1 MILTEL
7 SMELNELNY
16 YYNKLKFGE
25 DNFHNLMKFRIKKI
39 LIISTFY
46 DAYIFEY
53 DAKLSNQIVGEY
65 HSLNLT
71 TVPRLVSVPTGEEA
85 LKKLKE
91 ETFDLVISTIRIGE
105 MTPFDLSD
113 KIHIDHPNLP
123 ILLLLT
129 VKTDINL
136 IDSNLDKM
144 GNIEEVFLW
153 NGNPK
158 LFIAMIKYI
167 EDKKNAPYDT
177 SEGDVNIIL
186 LIEDSITFSSIY
198 LPLLYAEIMEQTQRL
213 ISEEQNDN
221 NKYLRMRTR
230 PKVIMVRS
238 FEDAVEAV
246 QTYKESLLGIIS
258 DIEYPHN
265 GEIDT
270 DAGFDFLSYLK
281 ENNIEVPILL
291 QSSDAT
297 KRPRA
302 ESMNVKFLHKKS
314 STLLAD
320 ISRFIFRKLGF
331 GKLIFKNKNGEVI
344 GSARYL
350 TDFEKILPSIPPEVL
365 VYHSQNNSFSAWLF
379 AHGDIENAKKVRR
392 VQVSDFNTIDEH
404 KDFLLQAF
412 KRVRKK
418 RNKGK
423 IVDFNKNILGESDV
437 IVRIGSG
444 SLGGKGRG
452 LAFFN
457 ALLTIMDIDLKFKNT
472 AIRIPKSVII
482 GTGVFDTFIET
493 NNLIDIH
500 INLNDEK
507 IKQQFLK
514 GSLSKEVEE
523 QLIQLLEYFTCPIAV
538 RSSGLLEDSQSQPFA
553 GVYATYMLSN
563 NNENI
568 NDRLQQLTDAVK
580 LVFASV
586 FLEEAVSYI
595 ETLNYG
601 IEEEKMGVII
611 QEIVGNQYEDCFYPN
626 FSGVA
631 QSYNYYPISH
641 MQHSEGVANIAVG
654 LGQSVVGGGKDH
666 RFCPAHPEIEYEI
679 IEDKIRN
686 SQTDFFALNMAA
698 LNADLSKGEE
708 ETLVLLPIRNA
719 EKHKTLTHTASV
731 WDSQNERLVEDL
743 SIPGPRIIN
752 FANILKYDYF
762 PLSDILVEILDI
774 SQKAMGIPVEIEF
787 AVDLKKTTE
796 VLPTFYLLQVR
807 PLSHNEEEVY
817 IEPENLTIEKSIL
830 YSEKALGNG
839 FIKDIS
845 DIVFIDPLKFDKTR
859 TMDMRKEIREIN
871 NRLKEQDKEYI
882 LMGPGRWGTRDR
894 FLGIP
899 VHWGEINKAGIII
912 ETGLPDFDIEPS
924 QGSHFFHNLVAM
936 NIGYLNIP
944 YHHRGDSFIDWD
956 YLRSLK
962 PIENKEFFTH
972 VSRDIP
978 FTILMDGK
986 AGNAVVLK

>member
-1 MILTEL
+1 
-7 SMELNELNY
+7 MELNELNY

-25 DNFHNLMKFRIKKI
+25 DNFHNLMKYRIKKI

-71 TVPRLVSVPTGEEA
+71 TVPRLISVPTGEAA

-91 ETFDLVISTIRIGE
+91 ESFDLVISTIRIGE
-105 MTPFDLSD
+105 ITPFDLSEQ
-113 KIHIDHPNLP
+113 IHIDYPNLP

-136 IDSNLDKM
+136 IDNNSDKM

-153 NGNPK
+153 NGNPR
-158 LFIAMIKYI
+158 LFLAMIKYI
-167 EDKKNAPYDT
+167 EDKRNAPYDT
-177 SEGDVNIIL
+177 SKGYVNVIL

-230 PKVIMVRS
+230 PKVIMVRT

-258 DIEYPHN
+258 DIEYLHN

-281 ENNIEVPILL
+281 ENKIDIPILL

-320 ISRFIFRKLGF
+320 ISQFIFKKLGF
-331 GKLIFKNKNGEVI
+331 GSLIFKNKNGEEI
-344 GSARYL
+344 GRARYL
-350 TDFEKILPSIPPEVL
+350 SDFEKILPSIPPEVL
-365 VYHSQNNSFSAWLF
+365 IYHSKNNSFSAWLI
-379 AHGDIENAKKVRR
+379 AHGEIEIAKKVRP
-392 VQVSDFNTIDEH
+392 VQISDFGSLEEH
-404 KDFLLQAF
+404 KDFLLQTF

-423 IVDFNKNILGESDV
+423 IVDFNKNILGESDI
-437 IVRIGSG
+437 IVRVGSG

-457 ALLTIMDIDLKFKNT
+457 ALLTIMDIDSNFKNT
-472 AIRIPKSVII
+472 AIRIPKSVIL
-482 GTGVFDTFIET
+482 GTGVFDSFIEI
-493 NNLIDIH
+493 NNLVDVH
-500 INLNDEK
+500 IGLNDEK
-507 IKQQFLK
+507 IKQRFLN
-514 GSLSKEVEE
+514 GTLPEDVVE
-523 QLIQLLEYFTCPIAV
+523 QLIQLLEYCNCPVAV

-553 GVYATYMLSN
+553 GVYATYMLAN
-563 NNENI
+563 NNDNFNE
-568 NDRLQQLTDAVK
+568 RLQQLTDAIK

-586 FLEEAVSYI
+586 FLEDAVSYI
-595 ETLNYG
+595 ETLNYR

-641 MQHSEGVANIAVG
+641 MQHSEGVANVAVG

-666 RFCPAHPEIEYEI
+666 RFCPSHPGIQYESE
-679 IEDKIRN
+679 EDKIRT
-686 SQTDFFALNMAA
+686 SQTDFFALNMTTEK
-698 LNADLSKGEE
+698 ADLSKGEE
-708 ETLVLLPIRNA
+708 ETLVQLPIRKA
-719 EKHKTLTHTASV
+719 EKHRTITHTASV
-731 WDSQNERLVEDL
+731 WDSQNERMVEDL
-743 SIPGPRIIN
+743 SIPGPRVIN
-752 FANILKYDYF
+752 FANILKYNYF
-762 PLSDILVEILDI
+762 PLSDILVKILDI

-787 AVDLKKTTE
+787 AVDLKKTTDI
-796 VLPTFYLLQVR
+796 LPTFYLLQVR
-807 PLSHNEEEVY
+807 PLSHNEEEVN
-817 IEPENLTIEKSIL
+817 IEPENLTKEKSIL
-830 YSEKALGNG
+830 YSTEAMGNG

-845 DIVFIDPLKFDKTR
+845 DIVYLDPHKFDKTR
-859 TMDMRKEIREIN
+859 TMDMKEEIKKIN
-871 NRLKEQDKEYI
+871 NLLKEQNRDYI
-882 LMGPGRWGTRDR
+882 LIGPGRWGTRDR

-912 ETGLPDFDIEPS
+912 ETGLHDFDIEPS

-944 YHHRGDSFIDWD
+944 FHHKGDSFIDWE
-956 YLRSLK
+956 YLRSMK
-962 PIENKEFFTH
+962 PINKQEFFTH

>member
-1 MILTEL
+1 
-7 SMELNELNY
+7 MELKELNY

-25 DNFHNLMKFRIKKI
+25 DNFHNLMKYRVKKI
-39 LIISTFY
+39 LLISTFY

-71 TVPRLVSVPTGEEA
+71 TVPRLISVPTGEAA

-91 ETFDLVISTIRIGE
+91 ESFDLVISTIRIGE
-105 MTPFDLSD
+105 MTPFDLSEQ
-113 KIHIDHPNLP
+113 IHIDHPDLP

-136 IDSNLDKM
+136 IDNNLDKM
-144 GNIEEVFLW
+144 NNIEQVFLW
-153 NGNPK
+153 NGNPR
-158 LFIAMIKYI
+158 LFLAMIKYI
-167 EDKKNAPYDT
+167 EDKRNAPYDT
-177 SEGDVNIIL
+177 SKGYVNVIL

-230 PKVIMVRS
+230 PKVIMVRT

-258 DIEYPHN
+258 DIEYPHK

-270 DAGFDFLSYLK
+270 DAGFDFLLYLK
-281 ENNIEVPILL
+281 ENNIDVPILL

-302 ESMNVKFLHKKS
+302 EFMDVKFLHKKS

-331 GKLIFKNKNGEVI
+331 GSLIFKNDKGEEI
-344 GSARYL
+344 GRARYL
-350 TDFEKILPSIPPEVL
+350 TDFEKILPSIPPEIL
-365 VYHSQNNSFSAWLF
+365 IYHIQNNSFSAWLI
-379 AHGDIENAKKVRR
+379 AHGEIEIAKKLRP
-392 VQVSDFNTIDEH
+392 VQIADFSSIEEH
-404 KDFLLQAF
+404 KDFLLQTF
-412 KRVRKK
+412 KKVRKK

-423 IVDFNKNILGESDV
+423 IVDFNKNILGESDI

-457 ALLTIMDIDLKFKNT
+457 ALLTIMDIDSKFKDS
-472 AIRIPKSVII
+472 AIRIPKSVIL
-482 GTGVFDTFIET
+482 GTGVFDIFIET

-500 INLNDEK
+500 INLEDEK
-507 IKQQFLK
+507 IKQRFLK
-514 GSLSKEVEE
+514 GILPNDVEIKLTE
-523 QLIQLLEYFTCPIAV
+523 LLEYCKCPIAV

-553 GVYATYMLSN
+553 GVYETYMLAN
-563 NNENI
+563 NNENF
-568 NDRLQQLTDAVK
+568 NERLKQLTDAIK

-586 FLEEAVSYI
+586 FLEDSVSYI
-595 ETLNYG
+595 ETLSYG

-611 QEIVGNQYEDCFYPN
+611 QEIVGNQYEDYFYPN

-641 MQHSEGVANIAVG
+641 MLHSEGVANIAMG

-666 RFCPAHPEIEYEI
+666 RFCPVHPGIQYETV
-679 IEDKIRN
+679 EDKIRM
-686 SQTDFFALNMAA
+686 SQTDFYALNMATSK
-698 LNADLSKGEE
+698 ADLSKGEE
-708 ETLVLLPIRNA
+708 ETLVQIPMRKA

-731 WDSQNERLVEDL
+731 WDNRNERLVEDL
-743 SIPGPRIIN
+743 SIPGPRVIN
-752 FANILKYDYF
+752 FANILKYNYF
-762 PLSDILVEILDI
+762 PLSEILVEILDI

-796 VLPTFYLLQVR
+796 ALPTFYLLQVR
-807 PLSHNEEEVY
+807 PLSHIEEEVF
-817 IEPENLTIEKSIL
+817 IEPEKLTKEKAIL
-830 YSEKALGNG
+830 YSTEALGNG

-845 DIVFIDPLKFDKTR
+845 DIVYLDPLNFDKTR
-859 TMDMRKEIREIN
+859 TMEMKEEIKKIN
-871 NRLKEQDKEYI
+871 NELKEQDRDYI
-882 LMGPGRWGTRDR
+882 LIGPGRWGTRDR

-899 VHWGEINKAGIII
+899 VNWGEINRAGIII
-912 ETGLPDFDIEPS
+912 ETGLHDFDIEPS

-944 YHHRGDSFIDWD
+944 YHHTGESFIDWD
-956 YLRSLK
+956 YLRNMEHISK
-962 PIENKEFFTH
+962 NEFFTH
-972 VSRDIP
+972 VSREIP

-986 AGNAVVLK
+986 SGKSVILK

>member
-1 MILTEL
+1 MI
-7 SMELNELNY
+7 
-16 YYNKLKFGE
+16 
-25 DNFHNLMKFRIKKI
+25 
-39 LIISTFY
+39 
-46 DAYIFEY
+46 
-53 DAKLSNQIVGEY
+53 
-65 HSLNLT
+65 
-71 TVPRLVSVPTGEEA
+71 SVPTGEAA

-91 ETFDLVISTIRIGE
+91 ESFDLVISTIRIGE
-105 MTPFDLSD
+105 MTPFDLSEE
-113 KIHIDHPNLP
+113 IHRDHPNLP

-136 IDSNLDKM
+136 IDNNLDKM

-153 NGNPK
+153 NGNPR
-158 LFIAMIKYI
+158 LFLAMIKYV
-167 EDKKNAPYDT
+167 EDKRNAPYDT
-177 SEGDVNIIL
+177 SKGYVNTIL

-230 PKVIMVRS
+230 PKVIMVRT

-246 QTYKESLLGIIS
+246 EAYKDSLLGIIS
-258 DIEYPHN
+258 DIEYLHN
-265 GEIDT
+265 GQIDT
-270 DAGFDFLSYLK
+270 DAGFEFLSYLK
-281 ENNIEVPILL
+281 ENKIDVPILL
-291 QSSDAT
+291 QSSDAS

-302 ESMNVKFLHKKS
+302 ESIDVKFLHKKS
-314 STLLAD
+314 PTLLAD
-320 ISRFIFRKLGF
+320 ISQFIFRKLGF
-331 GKLIFKNKNGEVI
+331 GSLIFKNTNGEEI
-344 GSARYL
+344 GRARYL
-350 TDFEKILPSIPPEVL
+350 SDFEKILPLIPPEVL
-365 VYHSQNNSFSAWLF
+365 VYHSQNNSFSAWLI
-379 AHGDIENAKKVRR
+379 AHGEIEIAKKVRP
-392 VQVSDFNTIDEH
+392 VQISDFSSLEEH
-404 KDFLLQAF
+404 KDFLLQTF

-423 IVDFNKNILGESDV
+423 IVDFNKDILGESDM
-437 IVRIGSG
+437 IVRVGSG

-457 ALLTIMDIDLKFKNT
+457 ALLTIMNIDSKFKNS
-472 AIRIPKSVII
+472 AIRIPKSII
-482 GTGVFDTFIET
+482 LGTGVFDLFIET
-493 NNLIDIH
+493 NNLVDVH
-500 INLNDEK
+500 INLDDEK
-507 IKQQFLK
+507 IKQRFLD
-514 GSLSKEVEE
+514 GILSKEVEA
-523 QLIQLLEYFTCPIAV
+523 QLIELLEYCSCPIAV

-563 NNENI
+563 NHDIFTE
-568 NDRLQQLTDAVK
+568 RLKQLTDAIK

-611 QEIVGNQYEDCFYPN
+611 QEIVGHQYEDYFYPN

-641 MQHSEGVANIAVG
+641 MNHSEGVANIAVG

-666 RFCPAHPEIEYEI
+666 RFCPAHPEIEYEN
-679 IEDKIRN
+679 IEDKLRT
-686 SQTDFFALNMAA
+686 SQTDFFALNMKPVS
-698 LNADLSKGEE
+698 ADLSKGEE
-708 ETLVLLPIRNA
+708 ETLVHLPIRKA
-719 EKHKTLTHTASV
+719 EKHKTLTHAASV
-731 WDSQNERLVEDL
+731 WDNQNERLVEDL
-743 SIPGPRIIN
+743 SLPGPRVID
-752 FANILKYDYF
+752 FANILKYNFF
-762 PLSDILVEILDI
+762 PLSEILVEILDI

-796 VLPTFYLLQVR
+796 SLPTFYLLQVR
-807 PLSHNEEEVY
+807 PLSHNEEEVF
-817 IEPENLTIEKSIL
+817 IEPENLTKEKSIL
-830 YSEKALGNG
+830 YSTAALGNG

-845 DIVFIDPLKFDKTR
+845 DIVFLDPQNFDNTKTIE
-859 TMDMRKEIREIN
+859 MKEEIKQLN
-871 NRLKEQDKEYI
+871 NKLKEQNKNYI

-899 VHWGEINKAGIII
+899 VHWGEINMAGIII
-912 ETGLPDFDIEPS
+912 ETGLYNFDIEPS

-944 YHHRGDSFIDWD
+944 YHHKGNSFIDWD
-956 YLRSLK
+956 YLRSIE
-962 PIENKEFFTH
+962 PIESREFFTH
-972 VSRDIP
+972 ISRETP

-986 AGNAVVLK
+986 AGNAVILK

>member
-1 MILTEL
+1 MIRKGKY
-7 SMELNELNY
+7 MEMDELNY

-25 DNFHNLMKFRIKKI
+25 DNFHNLMKYRIKKI

-71 TVPRLVSVPTGEEA
+71 TVPRLISVPTGEEA

-91 ETFDLVISTIRIGE
+91 GSFDLVISTIRIGE
-105 MTPFDLSD
+105 MSPFDLSD
-113 KIHIDHPNLP
+113 KIHESYPELT

-136 IDSNLDKM
+136 IDNNRDRMK
-144 GNIEEVFLW
+144 NIEEVFLW
-153 NGNPK
+153 NGNPR
-158 LFIAMIKYI
+158 LFLAMIKYV
-167 EDKKNAPYDT
+167 EDKRNAPYDT
-177 SEGDVNIIL
+177 GKGYVNVIL
-186 LIEDSITFSSIY
+186 LVEDSITFSSIY

-246 QTYKESLLGIIS
+246 GTYKESLLGIIS
-258 DIEYPHN
+258 DIEYLHK

-270 DAGFDFLSYLK
+270 DAGFEFLSYLK
-281 ENNIEVPILL
+281 ENKIDVPVLL
-291 QSSDAT
+291 QSSDIS

-314 STLLAD
+314 STLLLD
-320 ISRFIFRKLGF
+320 ISQFIFRKLGF
-331 GKLIFKNKNGEVI
+331 GSLIFRNSNGEEI
-344 GSARYL
+344 GRARHL
-350 TDFEKILPSIPPEVL
+350 ADFEKLLPSIPPEIL
-365 VYHSQNNSFSAWLF
+365 VYHSQNDSFSAWLI
-379 AHGDIENAKKVRR
+379 AHGDIEIAKKVRP
-392 VQVSDFNTIDEH
+392 VQVSDFSSLEEH
-404 KDFLLQAF
+404 KDFLLQTF
-412 KRVRKK
+412 KRVRRK

-423 IVDFNKNILGESDV
+423 IVDFNKDILGEGDIIIRV
-437 IVRIGSG
+437 GSG

-457 ALLTIMDIDLKFKNT
+457 ALLNIMDLDSKFKNT
-472 AIRIPKSVII
+472 AIRIPKSVVL
-482 GTGVFDTFIET
+482 GTGVFDLFIES
-493 NNLIDIH
+493 NNLVDIH
-500 INLNDEK
+500 INLSDDQ
-507 IKQQFLK
+507 IKQKFLEGSLPEYVRENLVQFL
-514 GSLSKEVEE
+514 
-523 QLIQLLEYFTCPIAV
+523 EYCHCPIAV

-553 GVYATYMLSN
+553 GVYATYMLAN
-563 NNENI
+563 NNEI
-568 NDRLQQLTDAVK
+568 FKERLTMLTDAIK

-586 FLEEAVSYI
+586 FLEDAVSYI

-601 IEEEKMGVII
+601 MEEEKMGVII
-611 QEIVGNQYEDCFYPN
+611 QEIVGKHHEDYFYPH

-666 RFCPAHPEIEYEI
+666 MFCPSHPQIEYKTI
-679 IEDKIRN
+679 DDKIRT
-686 SQTDFFALNMAA
+686 SQTDFFALNMTPV
-698 LNADLSKGEE
+698 NTDLTKGEE
-708 ETLVLLPIRNA
+708 ETLIRLPVRKA
-719 EKHKTLTHTASV
+719 EKHKTLTHAASV
-731 WDSQNERLVEDL
+731 WDSANERIIEDL
-743 SIPGPRIIN
+743 SIPGPRVIS
-752 FANILKYDYF
+752 FANILKYNYF
-762 PLSDILVEILDI
+762 PLSDILMEILDI

-787 AVDLKKTTE
+787 AVDLNKSTE
-796 VLPTFYLLQVR
+796 TLPTFYLLQVR

-817 IEPENLTIEKSIL
+817 IDPENLNMEKSIL
-830 YSEKALGNG
+830 YSTEALGNG

-845 DIVFIDPLKFDKTR
+845 DIVFLDPLIFDKTH
-859 TMDMRKEIREIN
+859 TMEMKEEIKEINSI
-871 NRLKEQDKEYI
+871 LKKEDRDYI
-882 LMGPGRWGTRDR
+882 LIGPGRWGTRDR

-899 VHWGEINKAGIII
+899 VNWGEINRAGIII
-912 ETGLPDFDIEPS
+912 ETGLIDFDIEPS

-944 YHHRGDSFIDWD
+944 YHHKGNSFIDWD
-956 YLRSLK
+956 FLRSLK
-962 PIENKEFFTH
+962 PVNSRKFFTH

-986 AGNAVVLK
+986 EGNAVILK

>member
-1 MILTEL
+1 
-7 SMELNELNY
+7 MELDELNY

-25 DNFHNLMKFRIKKI
+25 DNFHNLMKFRVKKI
-39 LIISTFY
+39 LLISTFY

-71 TVPRLVSVPTGEEA
+71 TVPRLVSVPTGSAA
-85 LKKLKE
+85 LKKLE
-91 ETFDLVISTIRIGE
+91 DESFDLVITTIRIGE
-105 MTPFDLSD
+105 LSPFDLSA
-113 KIHIDHPNLP
+113 KIHETHPNLP

-136 IDSNLDKM
+136 VDSNRDKM
-144 GNIEEVFLW
+144 DNIEEIFLW
-153 NGNPK
+153 NGNPR
-158 LFIAMIKYI
+158 LFLAMIKYV
-167 EDKKNAPYDT
+167 EDKRNAPYDT
-177 SEGDVNIIL
+177 SKGFVNVIL
-186 LIEDSITFSSIY
+186 LVEDSITFSSIY

-230 PKVIMVRS
+230 PKVIMVRT

-246 QTYKESLLGIIS
+246 QTYKKSLLGIIS
-258 DIEYPHN
+258 DIEYLHK

-270 DAGFDFLSYLK
+270 NAGFDFLTYLK
-281 ENNIEVPILL
+281 EKEIDVPVLL
-291 QSSDAT
+291 QSSDAS

-302 ESMNVKFLHKKS
+302 KAMNVKFLHKKS

-320 ISRFIFRKLGF
+320 ISQFIFRKLGF
-331 GKLIFKNKNGEVI
+331 GYLLFRDSKGNEI
-344 GSARYL
+344 GRARYL
-350 TDFEKILPSIPPEVL
+350 ADFEKVLPSIPPESL
-365 VYHSQNNSFSAWLF
+365 VFHSQNNSFSAWLI
-379 AHGDIENAKKVRR
+379 AHGDIEIAKRVRQ
-392 VQVSDFNTIDEH
+392 VQIEDFSSLEEH
-404 KDFLLQAF
+404 KDFLLQTF
-412 KRVRKK
+412 KRVREK

-423 IVDFNKNILGESDV
+423 IVDFNKDNLGERDV
-437 IVRIGSG
+437 IVRVGSG

-457 ALLTIMDIDLKFKNT
+457 ALLTIMDLDSNFKNA
-472 AIRIPKSVII
+472 AIGIPKAVIL
-482 GTGVFDTFIET
+482 GTGVFDTFIER
-493 NNLIDIH
+493 NNLVDVH
-500 INLNDEK
+500 INSTDGQ
-507 IKQQFLK
+507 IKQRFLE
-514 GSLSKEVEE
+514 GLLSEEVEK
-523 QLIQLLEYFTCPIAV
+523 QLVQLLEYCKCPVAV

-553 GVYATYMLSN
+553 GVYATYMLAN
-563 NNENI
+563 NSDNFEE
-568 NDRLQQLTDAVK
+568 RFKQLTDAIK

-586 FLEEAVSYI
+586 FLEDSVTYI

-601 IEEEKMGVII
+601 IEEEKMAVII
-611 QEIVGNQYEDCFYPN
+611 QEIVGNQYEDYFYPN

-641 MQHSEGVANIAVG
+641 MQHSEGVSNIAVG

-666 RFCPAHPEIEYEI
+666 MFCPSHPQIQYQTV
-679 IEDKIRN
+679 EDNIRTT
-686 SQTDFFALNMAA
+686 QTDFFALKMKTSDT
-698 LNADLSKGEE
+698 DLSKGEE
-708 ETLVLLPIRNA
+708 ETLALLPIKTA
-719 EKHKTLTHTASV
+719 ELHKTITHTASV
-731 WDSQNERLVEDL
+731 WDFRNERLIEDL
-743 SIPGPRIIN
+743 SIQGPRVIN
-752 FANILKYDYF
+752 FANILKYNYF

-787 AVDLKKTTE
+787 AVDLKKTTDI
-796 VLPTFYLLQVR
+796 LPTFYLLQVR
-807 PLSHNEEEVY
+807 PLSHNEEEVS
-817 IEPENLTIEKSIL
+817 IEPENTTKEKAIL
-830 YSEKALGNG
+830 YSTEALGNG

-845 DIVFIDPLKFDKTR
+845 DIVYIDPLKFDKTR
-859 TMDMRKEIREIN
+859 TMDMKEEIKEIN
-871 NRLKEQDKEYI
+871 KKLKENDKDYI
-882 LMGPGRWGTRDR
+882 LIGPGRWGTRDR

-912 ETGLPDFDIEPS
+912 ETGLHDFDIEPS

-944 YHHRGDSFIDWD
+944 FHHKGESFIDWD
-956 YLRSLK
+956 YLRTME
-962 PIENKEFFTH
+962 PIENGEFFTH

-986 AGNAVVLK
+986 SGNAVVLK